1 MSHDYHVV
9 KAVPGRASAGMAIY
23 QNERFLFDDPFS
35 KNVINRTKRYR
46 LKRKQRSQE
55 SLCVS
60 ESDWTLR
67 SQVLSQGKGEDLEP
81 CDDVP
86 VDPVDDYMSNG
97 DDDLLEAD
105 DDDCLGANSPD
116 DVYYVQYPDMEDEFE
131 EQSQDL
137 SDSEAESCPTDEQPE
152 ATPEEML
159 YPGSFLT
166 VASSSVLIMKF
177 KAKHKLSNDG
187 LQDLLNLIK
196 VHCPTPNK
204 CITSSH
210 LFNKQFGKNSAVSH
224 YCNSCFQSIDADSQ
238 VCPNELCNNIL
249 SDSYSYFTEVPV
261 IPQLKRLLERELIPT
276 CVTTTVCPSNELLCW
291 CKCACIIIV

>member
-1 MSHDYHVV
+1 
-9 KAVPGRASAGMAIY
+9 MAIY
-23 QNERFLFDDPFS
+23 RNECFLFDHPFS
-35 KNVINRTKRYR
+35 KNVIINRTNRYR
-46 LKRKQRSQE
+46 LKRKWRSQE

-60 ESDWTLR
+60 QSDHTLR
-67 SQVLSQGKGEDLEP
+67 SQVPSRDKGEDLGL
-81 CDDVP
+81 CDDIP
-86 VDPVDDYMSNG
+86 VDPVNDYMSNG
-97 DDDLLEAD
+97 DDDLLDA
-105 DDDCLGANSPD
+105 DDDCLGANSPNN
-116 DVYYVQYPDMEDEFE
+116 VYDMHTEGNVLMQYPDMEDEFE

-224 YCNSCFQSIDADSQ
+224 YYCNSCFQSIDADSQ

-261 IPQLKRLLERELIPT
+261 IPQLKRGHSR
-276 CVTTTVCPSNELLCW
+276 
-291 CKCACIIIV
+291 